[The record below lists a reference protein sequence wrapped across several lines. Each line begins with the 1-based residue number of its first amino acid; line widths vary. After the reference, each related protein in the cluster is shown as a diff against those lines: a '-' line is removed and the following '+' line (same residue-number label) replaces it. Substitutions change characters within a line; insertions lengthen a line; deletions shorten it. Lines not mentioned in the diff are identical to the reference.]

1 MALLAKNVENRD
13 KQDALL
19 DIDKTDLTRYHHRR
33 ITILKIMTDNYK
45 SIPEACCTLNIS
57 GRDQKRLLA
66 MFKALG
72 NPVRFE
78 IMKFLL
84 THPGSIT
91 GDIVEF
97 LPIAQSTTS
106 QHLAVLRQA
115 GWIEGTIDGHA
126 VNYHLNEEAVRWF
139 RSMIELNF

>member
-1 MALLAKNVENRD
+1 
-13 KQDALL
+13 
-19 DIDKTDLTRYHHRR
+19 
-33 ITILKIMTDNYK
+33 
-45 SIPEACCTLNIS
+45 
-57 GRDQKRLLA
+57 

-106 QHLAVLRQA
+106 QHLAVLREA
-115 GWIEGTIDGHA
+115 GWIEGIIDGHA
-126 VNYHLNEEAVRWF
+126 VNYRLNEEAVRWF
-139 RSMIELNF
+139 RSIINLNL